1 VRNEW
6 DVIQLEVD
14 YTRAN
19 MDDVDAAREEV
30 LVSLS
35 SNIAADVVIK
45 GYGAIV
51 IDDELARDSFWMIDW
66 TTEPYTCQDTG
77 MLVCDGFYLNEV
89 PSCRQWWTPRGQA
102 V

>member
-6 DVIQLEVD
+6 DVIRLEVNH
-14 YTRAN
+14 TCAN

-30 LVSLS
+30 LVLLT
-35 SNIAADVVIK
+35 SNIAANVVIK

-51 IDDELARDSFWMIDW
+51 TDDDNTRDGFWMIEW

-77 MLVCDGFYLNEV
+77 MLVCDGYYLNEV
-89 PSCRQWWTPRGQA
+89 PSCRQ
-102 V
+102 